1 MVEESG
7 EGGATIGE
15 RVGSIT
21 ALIWAEI
28 PTTKNIY
35 IIHLGLRRPPIDLF
49 AHNNQPKTG
58 GVVEES
64 RERRR
69 NHQGACG
76 VRCSI
81 DLGGDLNNNKKYIYK
96 HLGLRWSLID
106 YFRCNNQLKT
116 GGHGGGE

>member
-1 MVEESG
+1 MEKDALPLVS
-7 EGGATIGE
+7 
-15 RVGSIT
+15 VWGSII

-28 PTTKNIY
+28 PTTKKNIY

-64 RERRR
+64 TERRR

-76 VRCSI
+76 VCCSI
-81 DLGGDLNNNKKYIYK
+81 DLGGDLNDKKIYI
-96 HLGLRWSLID
+96 
-106 YFRCNNQLKT
+106 
-116 GGHGGGE
+116 